1 MMTYRAAVL
10 GLLAL
15 PHGSDSFTPS
25 ILHHPSSNTQP
36 SHLLMAK
43 SKSLNKQADLRRKM
57 ERVKQQKEEEI
68 VQSGMIIELTAQEIK
83 ERNDRL
89 RFEELL
95 KKEAGNVLNDYGS
108 DSYLSKQQEE
118 EEITAAR
125 KGVDRIFEGDP
136 APTECFEDL
145 VSVQTG
151 TAIGV
156 PGKKQLVPWLS
167 DKGNP
172 SDYLIIVSDPRPQ
185 SSELQETIKQ
195 FQSDLPE
202 DLKKRL
208 IVINADTPS
217 ENKRWLKKTSL
228 DVRVYS
234 DEKLSWM
241 RAYTALGDK
250 RWSMT
255 MFIIANEQ
263 VQKLAREMDQYGA
276 SKAIRNAV
284 KTLGN
289 R

>member
-1 MMTYRAAVL
+1 M
-10 GLLAL
+10 
-15 PHGSDSFTPS
+15 
-25 ILHHPSSNTQP
+25 
-36 SHLLMAK
+36 
-43 SKSLNKQADLRRKM
+43 
-57 ERVKQQKEEEI
+57 
-68 VQSGMIIELTAQEIK
+68 
-83 ERNDRL
+83 
-89 RFEELL
+89 
-95 KKEAGNVLNDYGS
+95 
-108 DSYLSKQQEE
+108 
-118 EEITAAR
+118 
-125 KGVDRIFEGDP
+125 
-136 APTECFEDL
+136 
-145 VSVQTG
+145 
-151 TAIGV
+151 
-156 PGKKQLVPWLS
+156 VPWLS
-167 DKGNP
+167 DKGNL

-185 SSELQETIKQ
+185 SSELQETVKQ

-208 IVINADTPS
+208 IVVNADTPS

-263 VQKLAREMDQYGA
+263 VQKLAREIDQYGA